1 MNIERVKNLESWI
14 REDPNEP
21 FNKYAL
27 AMELSGNDP
36 KRVGSLFQELM
47 TQHAD
52 YLPTY
57 YIAAGFFLDQ
67 GDQPKAIQ
75 ALETGILIAKKQ
87 KNLKTEKELTSF
99 LDELLFE

>member
-1 MNIERVKNLESWI
+1 MNIERVKNLEQWI
-14 REDPNEP
+14 VEDPKDP

-27 AMELSGNDP
+27 AMELSGKDP
-36 KRVGSLFQELM
+36 QRVGLLFQELM

-67 GDQPKAIQ
+67 GNQPKAIQ
-75 ALETGILIAKKQ
+75 ILESGIIVAKKQ
-87 KNLKTEKELTSF
+87 HNLKTEKELHSF